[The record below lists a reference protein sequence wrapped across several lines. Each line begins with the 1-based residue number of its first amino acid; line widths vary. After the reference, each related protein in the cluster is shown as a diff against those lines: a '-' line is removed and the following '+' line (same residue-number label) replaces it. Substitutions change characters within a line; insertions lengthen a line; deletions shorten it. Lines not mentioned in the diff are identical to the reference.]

1 MQEAACTECVGSGSC
16 TSHHTTRPRV
26 RGGVAT
32 MILLGDRMVEY
43 WGYRGN
49 MMEGFLAYPG
59 YMDAMVEWGPWR
71 LTAQSWGHR
80 G

>member
-1 MQEAACTECVGSGSC
+1 
-16 TSHHTTRPRV
+16 
-26 RGGVAT
+26 